1 MSSTFG
7 QYLKLSIFG
16 QSHGE
21 ALGVTLDGF
30 PAGMTIDMEQLLAEM
45 ARRAPGQSL
54 MTTARKEPDAPEF
67 LSGVLNGRTTGQPIC
82 AIIRNTNQ
90 RSKDYGDGVDLVRPG
105 HADYTG
111 HVRYFGFEDW
121 RGGGSFSGR
130 LTAGIVLAGALCSQ
144 YLVHQGVKIA
154 CHIQQLGDVRDASFL
169 AADAAADYAFLKG
182 MHLPV
187 LTAGLNQQMEETVL
201 AARDKQDSVGG
212 VLECMVTG
220 LPAGLGAP
228 FFDSVESVLSHLLFA
243 IPAVKGVEFGEGFGF
258 ASMRGSQANDPFRME
273 NGEVTTESNHSGGIN
288 GGITNGMPVIF
299 RCAVRPTP
307 SIGQKQRTVSLR
319 TGENAD
325 LEIRGRHDPCI
336 LPRAVPVVEAMAAIG
351 IMELWKERAACLD
364 GSK

>member
-1 MSSTFG
+1 M
-7 QYLKLSIFG
+7 
-16 QSHGE
+16 
-21 ALGVTLDGF
+21 
-30 PAGMTIDMEQLLAEM
+30 
-45 ARRAPGQSL
+45 
-54 MTTARKEPDAPEF
+54 
-67 LSGVLNGRTTGQPIC
+67 
-82 AIIRNTNQ
+82 
-90 RSKDYGDGVDLVRPG
+90 
-105 HADYTG
+105 
-111 HVRYFGFEDW
+111 RYFGFEDW

-201 AARDKQDSVGG
+201 AARDKQDSAGG

-299 RCAVRPTP
+299 RCVVRPTP

-325 LEIRGRHDPCI
+325 LEIHGRHDPCI

>member
-1 MSSTFG
+1 MSSVFG
-7 QYLKLSIFG
+7 QQMKLSIFG

-21 ALGVTLDGF
+21 AIGVTVDGF
-30 PAGMTIDMEQLLAEM
+30 PAGMAIDMDRLLSEM

-54 MTTARKEPDAPEF
+54 LTTARKEADALEF

-82 AIIRNTNQ
+82 VVIRNTSQ
-90 RSKDYGDGVDLVRPG
+90 RSRDYGDGVDLVRPG

-130 LTAGIVLAGALCSQ
+130 LTAPIVAAGALCSQ
-144 YLVHQGVKIA
+144 WLEQQGIRIA
-154 CHIQQLGDVRDASFL
+154 CHIQQLEHIRDASFM
-169 AADAAADYAFLKG
+169 AADPDAEYAYLKQ

-187 LTAGLNQQMEETVL
+187 LTEGLDQQMEAAVL
-201 AARDKQDSVGG
+201 AARSDTDSVGG

-228 FFDSVESVLSHLLFA
+228 FFDSVESEISHLLFSV
-243 IPAVKGVEFGEGFGF
+243 PAVKGVEFGEGFGF
-258 ASMRGSQANDPFRME
+258 TALRGSQANDAFRMD
-273 NGEVTTESNHSGGIN
+273 GERIVTETNRAGGIN

-299 RCAVRPTP
+299 RCAIRPTP
-307 SIGQKQRTVSLR
+307 SIAQAQQTVSLR

-325 LEIRGRHDPCI
+325 LEIHGRHDPCI
-336 LPRAVPVVEAMAAIG
+336 LPRAVPVVEAMAAIA
-351 IMELWKERAACLD
+351 ILDLWKERQGCLT
-364 GSK
+364 